1 MGEARRGRGG
11 KEKEVREVSRSGRE
25 RGGVREGEG
34 SLAGSRK
41 VSGRG
46 DGGGGVKGGT
56 KSLSQTSIHSR
67 ATEHL
72 ERSTND
78 EVSIL

>member
-46 DGGGGVKGGT
+46 DGGGGGERRNKIAFSNFYT
-56 KSLSQTSIHSR
+56 LKSHRTS
-67 ATEHL
+67 
-72 ERSTND
+72 
-78 EVSIL
+78 